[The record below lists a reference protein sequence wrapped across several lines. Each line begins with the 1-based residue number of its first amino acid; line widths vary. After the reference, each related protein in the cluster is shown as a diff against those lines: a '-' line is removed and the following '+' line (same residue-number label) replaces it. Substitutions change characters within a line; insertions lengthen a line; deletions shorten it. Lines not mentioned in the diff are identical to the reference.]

1 MPSFAVVQ
9 GNARDDRRCTSW
21 TRQFATIANAMAID
35 ASGNVFVAGEF
46 TATSR
51 EAELRKYGPTGSLSW
66 SRQIGTASEEAANAV
81 AVDLAGNVFVA
92 GLTGSSLAGQPRVA
106 QQDVFVQKYD
116 AAGTLLTLVFLP
128 ALYVAVYG
136 ARNPHKISDVLT
148 AETPVNPSDIY
159 GQHKVE
165 AEALVHASDLNWVIL
180 RLGGVLP
187 SEPSFDMNR
196 DLLLFEGVLPADG
209 RLQTVDVRDVARA
222 FAAATL
228 VDEALGQTLLI
239 GGDDTHRQRQGDI
252 ASATTEAMGTGQLMP
267 HGRPGDPD
275 SDTAWF
281 ATDWMDS
288 ATAHK
293 VLGHQHHPLSETLA
307 DTAAYLGWKRYPMK
321 LAAPVVRRYFAK
333 NNVYQGV
340 PGPYAD
346 LWNTIGTKWGEPG
359 PDGGAE

>member
-1 MPSFAVVQ
+1 M
-9 GNARDDRRCTSW
+9 
-21 TRQFATIANAMAID
+21 
-35 ASGNVFVAGEF
+35 
-46 TATSR
+46 
-51 EAELRKYGPTGSLSW
+51 
-66 SRQIGTASEEAANAV
+66 
-81 AVDLAGNVFVA
+81 
-92 GLTGSSLAGQPRVA
+92 
-106 QQDVFVQKYD
+106 
-116 AAGTLLTLVFLP
+116 
-128 ALYVAVYG
+128 
-136 ARNPHKISDVLT
+136 
-148 AETPVNPSDIY
+148 
-159 GQHKVE
+159 
-165 AEALVHASDLNWVIL
+165 IL